1 MTVYMKKRKI
11 VFKLY
16 TVYGGYASHFY
27 WGQTN
32 GNSAFSKDKQ
42 IKMTFK
48 EIFQKTSG
56 YMALV

>member
-1 MTVYMKKRKI
+1 MVATLVI
-11 VFKLY
+11 F
-16 TVYGGYASHFY
+16 TA